1 MNALLR
7 SSKFEAWFD
16 GLTDRR
22 AKQVVLARL
31 TRIEQGNFGDVKPV
45 GEGVSELRIDIG
57 PGYRV
62 YFVRRGLAVYL
73 LLMGGDKG
81 TQKRDVEAAKA
92 MARALKEESGDG
104 G

>member
-45 GEGVSELRIDIG
+45 G
-57 PGYRV
+57 
-62 YFVRRGLAVYL
+62 
-73 LLMGGDKG
+73 
-81 TQKRDVEAAKA
+81 
-92 MARALKEESGDG
+92 
-104 G
+104 